1 LLTLATAGLTA
12 LLMLGCSSGHSS
24 GPSAAGPAIQ
34 QPQRHDALSREE
46 FNQRAAAHFLPL
58 YWRDDANHDGA
69 IEPRELAVLWG
80 YPESD
85 VSRWVDQ
92 SGDFSNRFEE
102 AYASLTHPEEP
113 SATTADGTR
122 DAAVRAELAQ
132 GIPTLVE
139 TDLRSDTAADRAMV
153 RHLMRTAELIE
164 KLYAREKG
172 VLELEGRI
180 PPDDLASRA
189 LFHRNQS
196 PFCEAPRTQSNP
208 ACTAVVPRPPHLV
221 GLYPTDIQSE
231 TGFCDRLARAPNASE
246 LMDHFSIVVAG
257 RTPGTFAPLAF
268 SAAYR
273 EDMSALASTL
283 ELAAQGYGKE
293 EPALTAYLR
302 AAARAFRNNDWAS
315 ADRAWVAMN
324 ASNSKW
330 FVRIAP
336 DEVYYDPCAWKAGF
350 ALQLARIDPSSLE
363 WQKRLD
369 PYRNEMEQA
378 LAALAG
384 APYVARDVKFK
395 LPDFIEVALN
405 AGDQRAPMG
414 ATVGQSLPNWGET
427 ARRTT
432 VMTNLY
438 TDPDSLAR
446 RARTEASIFCA
457 ATSAKPGDAK
467 RDDLV
472 GSLLHEAAHNLGPG
486 HEHRVNGADAV
497 TAFGGP
503 LASTLEELKAQ
514 NSALFLTYW
523 LQPKGVFTAEQ
534 TDAVERSAVSW
545 AFGHISRGMY
555 AADGT
560 PRNYSQLA
568 AIQIGSFMASGAIEW
583 KPQEMAAN
591 GADQG
596 CIEIH
601 FDKLADAVRAL
612 EETVLKIKAQNDR
625 SGAERLEAQ
634 YVDDNDEYA
643 RTKQVVTERWLRA
656 PKASFVYSLLF

>member
-1 LLTLATAGLTA
+1 
-12 LLMLGCSSGHSS
+12 
-24 GPSAAGPAIQ
+24 
-34 QPQRHDALSREE
+34 
-46 FNQRAAAHFLPL
+46 
-58 YWRDDANHDGA
+58 
-69 IEPRELAVLWG
+69 
-80 YPESD
+80 
-85 VSRWVDQ
+85 
-92 SGDFSNRFEE
+92 
-102 AYASLTHPEEP
+102 
-113 SATTADGTR
+113 
-122 DAAVRAELAQ
+122 
-132 GIPTLVE
+132 
-139 TDLRSDTAADRAMV
+139 
-153 RHLMRTAELIE
+153 
-164 KLYAREKG
+164 
-172 VLELEGRI
+172 
-180 PPDDLASRA
+180 
-189 LFHRNQS
+189 
-196 PFCEAPRTQSNP
+196 
-208 ACTAVVPRPPHLV
+208 
-221 GLYPTDIQSE
+221 
-231 TGFCDRLARAPNASE
+231 
-246 LMDHFSIVVAG
+246 
-257 RTPGTFAPLAF
+257 
-268 SAAYR
+268 
-273 EDMSALASTL
+273 
-283 ELAAQGYGKE
+283 
-293 EPALTAYLR
+293 
-302 AAARAFRNNDWAS
+302 
-315 ADRAWVAMN
+315 MN

-330 FVRIAP
+330 YVRIAP

-363 WQKRLD
+363 WQKRLE
-369 PYRNEMEQA
+369 PYRNDMEQA

-384 APYVARDVKFK
+384 APYTAREVKFT

-427 ARRTT
+427 PRRTV

-438 TDPDSLAR
+438 ADPDSLAR
-446 RARTEASIFCA
+446 RARTEASVFCA
-457 ATSAKPGDAK
+457 ATNAKPGDAK
-467 RDDLV
+467 RDDLI

-560 PRNYSQLA
+560 PRNYGQLA
-568 AIQIGSFMASGAIEW
+568 AIQVGSFMASGAIEW

-601 FDKLADAVRAL
+601 FDKLPDAVQAL
-612 EETVLKIKAQNDR
+612 EATVLKIKAQNDR
-625 SGAERLEAQ
+625 AGAERLKTQ

-643 RTKQVVTERWLRA
+643 RTKQVVTERFLRA